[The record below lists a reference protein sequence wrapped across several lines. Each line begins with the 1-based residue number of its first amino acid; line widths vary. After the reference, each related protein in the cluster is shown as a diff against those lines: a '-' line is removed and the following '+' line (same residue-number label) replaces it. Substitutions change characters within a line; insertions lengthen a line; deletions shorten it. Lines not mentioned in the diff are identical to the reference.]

1 MAKTLAELEPLII
14 QWAEAKGLI
23 KHTVEQ
29 ALAQHG
35 KTEEEVGELL
45 EAIKDFKAVE
55 PAKDILAPVDWE
67 LDMSISLHQIRLEA
81 GDVIMTLIIQ
91 SAIHKTTF
99 CACRVWGYNSV
110 TNQSI
115 AEDCEELGFT
125 INRSELNSYHLVV
138 RHLIALL
145 SKHVEIAIAPY
156 GLTLE
161 DCLEEAWG
169 QMCDRKGQTIDGV
182 IVKDNL

>member
-1 MAKTLAELEPLII
+1 MTKTLAQLEPLII

-45 EAIKDFKAVE
+45 EAIALYPNHKKVGHASDFAQ
-55 PAKDILAPVDWE
+55 AI
-67 LDMSISLHQIRLEA
+67 QLEA
-81 GDVIMTLIIQ
+81 GDVIVTLIIQ
-91 SAIHKTTF
+91 AAIHKTTF

-138 RHLIALL
+138 RHLITLI
-145 SKHVEIAIAPY
+145 SNHVEAEIAPY
-156 GLTLE
+156 KLTLE
-161 DCLEEAWG
+161 DCLEAAWEKIR
-169 QMCDRKGQTIDGV
+169 DRTGQTINGV
-182 IVKDNL
+182 FVKDNL